1 MASMKVEYQGS
12 LRTLC
17 THEKSGDTLITDAPI
32 DNHGKGEAFS
42 PTDLMGVSLASCM
55 ITVMGI
61 AAQSRGLSFEVAK
74 AKVTKT
80 MSSAPRRIAKIEIL
94 LEVQDP
100 GYTESEKEILT
111 RAAIE
116 CPVALSL
123 HPDLEQKTEL
133 LFV

>member
-17 THEKSGDTLITDAPI
+17 THEKSGDSFITDAPI

-61 AAQSRGLSFEVAK
+61 AAEARGLSFEIAD
-74 AKVTKT
+74 AQISKT
-80 MSSAPRRIAKIEIL
+80 MSAAPRRIAKIEIL
-94 LEVQDP
+94 LKVQNP
-100 GYTESEKEILT
+100 GYSDTEKEILT
-111 RAAIE
+111 RAALE